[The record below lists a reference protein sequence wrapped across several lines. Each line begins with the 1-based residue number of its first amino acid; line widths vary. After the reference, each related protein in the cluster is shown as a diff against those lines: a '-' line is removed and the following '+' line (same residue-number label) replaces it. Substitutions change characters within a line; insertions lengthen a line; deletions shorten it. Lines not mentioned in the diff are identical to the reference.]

1 VGPEGWNME
10 TSLREALDELRSLWA
25 RITPGDQRA
34 AAVLDRIEQLS
45 LLAAYQGFDLEAT
58 RRENATLR
66 AALRKRRSRR
76 D

>member
-1 VGPEGWNME
+1 ME
-10 TSLREALDELRSLWA
+10 TSLREALDELRSLWT
-25 RITPGDQRA
+25 RIMPGDQRA
-34 AAVLDRIEQLS
+34 GSVLDRIEQLS

-66 AALRKRRSRR
+66 AALRKRRSPR